1 MTVVIA
7 LLLLLNFAG
16 FCAALYNMFYS
27 MLHREGV
34 NRALWILCN
43 FIFAAV
49 IGFYLI
55 TTITQQFT

>member
-1 MTVVIA
+1 MTVVTI

-27 MLHREGV
+27 MLHREGI
-34 NRALWILCN
+34 NRVLWVLCN
-43 FIFAAV
+43 FILAAV

-55 TTITQQFT
+55 TTITQQLT